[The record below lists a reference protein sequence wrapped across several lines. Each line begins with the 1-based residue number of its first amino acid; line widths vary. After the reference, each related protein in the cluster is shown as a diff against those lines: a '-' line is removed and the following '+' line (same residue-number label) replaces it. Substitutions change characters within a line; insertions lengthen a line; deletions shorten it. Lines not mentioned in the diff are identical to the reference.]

1 MSITGII
8 FAVIII
14 MDQYREHL
22 ASNVEAILDAEKK
35 YLSQFRDE

>member
-8 FAVIII
+8 FTVII

-22 ASNVEAILDAEKK
+22 ASNVEAIRDAEKK
-35 YLSQFRDE
+35 YLSQFRD